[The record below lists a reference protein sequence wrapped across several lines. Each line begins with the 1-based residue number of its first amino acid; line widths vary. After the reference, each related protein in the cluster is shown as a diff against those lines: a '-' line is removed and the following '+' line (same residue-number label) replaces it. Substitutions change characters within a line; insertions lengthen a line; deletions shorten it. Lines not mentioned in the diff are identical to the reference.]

1 MTNQTPSPKPEQP
14 GHPTV
19 YRASWVCPVDRPP
32 IQNGCV
38 VVKDE
43 PGDGLNQ
50 GFDRRVIANVCR
62 FEDYQGPSQQVIDLG
77 DGAIVPGLI
86 NAHSHLEFSDL
97 PKPLG
102 QTGIGFTDWIRL
114 IVQSR
119 NDSNDGSPARKSAAI
134 KLGIEQS
141 VRSGVAAVGEIA
153 TMPFELSDYASNAP
167 ISILHF
173 LEQLGS
179 DEAVLDA
186 QAEQLA
192 SHLSTPI
199 LSSGPAQDSA
209 DGASGIRLAQSSF
222 GASPHAPYS
231 CHPKLVEQI
240 CRIAAAQKSIVA
252 MHLAE
257 TKQERELL
265 ESRSGNF
272 VELLKDFGV
281 WNPEFFSSS
290 RSVLSTLQTL
300 SSCRSLIVHGNY
312 LSEAELDFIAGHR
325 ETMSI
330 VFCPRTHAFFKHD
343 SYPLQQILDRG
354 IGLAVGTDSLASN
367 PDLDLFE
374 ELKQIAKSFPQLGSE
389 QILKLGTAN
398 GAAAI
403 GMASQLGTLT
413 PGKSAVL
420 GFVESTDA
428 DSSGPL
434 EGWLFSPTS
443 NCRRI

>member
-1 MTNQTPSPKPEQP
+1 MTNQTPSPKSVQP
-14 GHPTV
+14 GNLPTV
-19 YRASWVCPVDRPP
+19 YRASWVCPVDGPP
-32 IQNGCV
+32 IQNGFV
-38 VVKDE
+38 EIKDE
-43 PGDGLNQ
+43 PGDGLNE
-50 GFDRRVIANVCR
+50 GFDRRVIANVGR
-62 FEDYQGPSQQVIDLG
+62 FADYQGPSQRVDDLG
-77 DGAIVPGLI
+77 DGAIIPGLI

-102 QTGIGFTDWIRL
+102 EPGIDFTDWIRL
-114 IVQSR
+114 IVKSR
-119 NDSNDGSPARKSAAI
+119 SDSNDSSPAKKSAAI
-134 KLGIEQS
+134 KLGIDQS

-179 DEAVLDA
+179 DEADLDA
-186 QAEQLA
+186 RREQLE
-192 SHLSTPI
+192 SHLGK
-199 LSSGPAQDSA
+199 SSQYGFRVS
-209 DGASGIRLAQSSF
+209 QSSF

-240 CRIAAAQKSIVA
+240 CRIAKANKSLVA

-257 TKQERELL
+257 TKPERELL
-265 ESRSGNF
+265 ESRSGEF

-281 WNPEFFSSS
+281 WNPDLFGSD
-290 RSVLSTLQTL
+290 RSILSTLQVL
-300 SSCRSLIVHGNY
+300 SKCRSLVVHGNY
-312 LSEAELDFIAGHR
+312 LNEQELDFIAGHR
-325 ETMSI
+325 ESMSI
-330 VFCPRTHAFFKHD
+330 VFCPRTHAFFEHEA
-343 SYPLQQILDRG
+343 YPIQKILDRG
-354 IGLAVGTDSLASN
+354 IGVAVGTDSLASN

-413 PGKSAVL
+413 PGKSAVM
-420 GFVESTDA
+420 GFVESTDVE
-428 DSSGPL
+428 SNESV

-443 NCRRI
+443 SCRRI

>member
-1 MTNQTPSPKPEQP
+1 MTNQTPSPIAEP
-14 GHPTV
+14 GNLPTV
-19 YRASWVCPVDRPP
+19 YRASWVCPVDGPP
-32 IQNGCV
+32 IQNGFV
-38 VVKDE
+38 EIKDE
-43 PGDGLNQ
+43 PGDGLNE
-50 GFDRRVIANVCR
+50 GFDRRVIANVGR
-62 FEDYQGPSQQVIDLG
+62 FADYQGPSQRVDDLG
-77 DGAIVPGLI
+77 DGAIIPGLI

-102 QTGIGFTDWIRL
+102 QAGIGFTDWIRL
-114 IVQSR
+114 IVKSR
-119 NDSNDGSPARKSAAI
+119 SDSNDGSPTRKSAAI

-186 QAEQLA
+186 RGKQLSIHLGRSSLKPGQAQE
-192 SHLSTPI
+192 
-199 LSSGPAQDSA
+199 SA
-209 DGASGIRLAQSSF
+209 DGASGIRLAESSF

-240 CRIAAAQKSIVA
+240 CRIAAANKSIVA

-265 ESRSGNF
+265 ESGSGDF

-281 WNPEFFSSS
+281 WNPDLFSSD
-290 RSVLSTLQTL
+290 RSILSTLQVL
-300 SSCRSLIVHGNY
+300 SKCRSMIVHGNY
-312 LSEAELDFIAGHR
+312 LNEQELDFIAKHR
-325 ETMSI
+325 ESMSI

-343 SYPLQQILDRG
+343 SYPIQKILDRG
-354 IGLAVGTDSLASN
+354 IGVAVGTDSLASN

-374 ELKQIAKSFPQLGSE
+374 ELKQIAKSFPQIGSE

-413 PGKSAVL
+413 PGKSAVM

-428 DSSGPL
+428 DSNGPL
-434 EGWLFSPTS
+434 EGWLFSSTS